1 MGKKGNWFSNV
12 KKALSPES
20 KEKKDEKSSKS
31 KKKWFGK
38 QKQIDSDTAPVE
50 AVTLPP
56 LPLQEEVKL
65 ADAEVEQHNHDN
77 PVAVPPNP
85 VSEPVVISTQTAQ
98 ELVQSPRVSRF
109 AGKLGEEAAAIK
121 IQTAFRGYLARRALR
136 ALRGLV
142 RLKLLM
148 EGNVVKRQAT
158 NTLRCMQTLARV
170 QTQIRSRRIRMLE
183 ENQALQRQLLQKHAK
198 ELENLRLGEEW
209 DDSLQSKEQIEANL
223 LSKYEA
229 TMRRER
235 ALAYAFSH
243 QQTLKNSSRSVNP
256 MFMDPRNPSW
266 GWSWLERWMAARPWE
281 NRGMADKD
289 SINDTSSVKSRS
301 ISGGEINKSYARY
314 LLNSEKASSPTASQ
328 KPTNSGFQSPS
339 TPTKPITSTQSKK
352 VKSASPRVSRVPD
365 DDNRSMVSVQSDRF
379 RRHSIAGST
388 VRDDESLASS
398 PALPSYMVPTESARA
413 KSRLQSPFGAEK
425 NGMLE
430 KGSSETAKKRLSFP
444 SSPAKPRRHSGPP
457 KVDTSS
463 VTSITENNVTED
475 NEISNGIGG

>member
-1 MGKKGNWFSNV
+1 MRRKGNWFSSV
-12 KKALSPES
+12 KKALSPDS
-20 KEKKDEKSSKS
+20 KEKKEEKSSKS

-38 QKQIDSDTAPVE
+38 HKHNSDSDAGP
-50 AVTLPP
+50 AKSATLPP
-56 LPLQEEVKL
+56 LPPQEEVKL
-65 ADAEVEQHNHDN
+65 TNVEVEQHNHEH
-77 PVAVPPNP
+77 PVVVAATAAAEPEVIAPQAVP
-85 VSEPVVISTQTAQ
+85 EVVQP
-98 ELVQSPRVSRF
+98 PRVSRF
-109 AGKLGEEAAAIK
+109 VGKSGEEAAAIK

-148 EGNVVKRQAT
+148 EGSIVKRQAA
-158 NTLRCMQTLARV
+158 NTLKCMQTLSRV
-170 QTQIRSRRIRMLE
+170 QSQIRSRRIRMLE

-256 MFMDPRNPSW
+256 MFMDPRNPTW

-281 NRGMADKD
+281 SRAATDKD
-289 SINDTSSVKSRS
+289 SNNDNSSVKSRGM
-301 ISGGEINKSYARY
+301 SGGEINKSYARY
-314 LLNSEKASSPTASQ
+314 LLNSEKLTSPTGSQ
-328 KPTNSGFQSPS
+328 KQSNSAFQSPS
-339 TPTKPITSTQSKK
+339 TPAKPISSTPSKK

-365 DDNRSMVSVQSDRF
+365 DDTRSMASVQSERF
-379 RRHSIAGST
+379 RRHSIGGPTA
-388 VRDDESLASS
+388 RDDESLASS
-398 PALPSYMVPTESARA
+398 PSLPSYMVPTESARA
-413 KSRLQSPFGAEK
+413 KSRMQSPFGPEK
-425 NGMLE
+425 NGTTE
-430 KGSSETAKKRLSFP
+430 KGPVESAKKRLSFP
-444 SSPAKPRRHSGPP
+444 PSPAKARRHSGPP

-463 VTSITENNVTED
+463 VASVTENSE
-475 NEISNGIGG
+475 SNGIGG